1 MKAKTKSTVHTS
13 RTIMFSELS
22 KVMNFAI
29 DNNDYITPFN
39 NNVIGK
45 KSSSGTIKTTRY
57 LKQLYGFDLSDPI
70 FRAFEYFWRVSE
82 ENEKRLLSIIY
93 SISKDE
99 LLAESVD
106 IIRETIIGEK
116 AAIETFETNI
126 ENYNPNR
133 FSPNTRKSMAQNI
146 ASSWKQAG
154 FIEGKVKN
162 IRSQPDINYR
172 VACFAFLLAYLKGER
187 GDYVWNSVAAKTLCL
202 SEKKLRELAIEC
214 SNRDLMLY
222 QCAGSVTSISFN
234 HLLNKIGI
242 DANENRPTA

>member
-1 MKAKTKSTVHTS
+1 MD
-13 RTIMFSELS
+13 
-22 KVMNFAI
+22 FAI
-29 DNNDYITPFN
+29 ENKDYTTPFN
-39 NNVIGK
+39 NNIIGK
-45 KSSSGTIKTTRY
+45 KSNSGIIKTNRY

-70 FRAFEYFWRVSE
+70 FKAFEYFWRVSE

-93 SISKDE
+93 SISRDV

-106 IIRETIIGEK
+106 VIRDTIVGEK
-116 AAIETFETNI
+116 AAIETLETNI

-162 IRSQPDINYR
+162 IRHQPDINYR
-172 VACFAFLLAYLKGER
+172 VACFAFLLAYLKGDR
-187 GDYVWNSVAAKTLCL
+187 GDYIWSSLATKALCL

-214 SNRDLMLY
+214 SNRDLMQY
-222 QCAGSVTSISFN
+222 QYAGSVTSISFN
-234 HLLNKIGI
+234 NLLNKIGI
-242 DANENRPTA
+242 DAN

>member
-1 MKAKTKSTVHTS
+1 MKANAKSTVHTS

-22 KVMNFAI
+22 KVMDFAI
-29 DNNDYITPFN
+29 ENKDYITPFN
-39 NNVIGK
+39 NNIIGK
-45 KSSSGTIKTTRY
+45 KSNSGTIKTNRY

-70 FRAFEYFWRVSE
+70 FKAFEYFWGVSE

-93 SISKDE
+93 SISRDV

-106 IIRETIIGEK
+106 VIRDTIVGEK
-116 AAIETFETNI
+116 VAIESLETNI

-146 ASSWKQAG
+146 ASSWKQGG

-172 VACFAFLLAYLKGER
+172 VACFAFLLAYLKGDR
-187 GDYVWNSVAAKTLCL
+187 GDYIWSSLATKALCL
-202 SEKKLRELAIEC
+202 SEKK
-214 SNRDLMLY
+214 
-222 QCAGSVTSISFN
+222 T
-234 HLLNKIGI
+234 
-242 DANENRPTA
+242 